1 MAQFVIPSL
10 ARKCRFKFYS
20 GRDANCFRSI
30 WTAAICKANY
40 AGFAWILSGAQEK
53 SPIAFKNVPICEIRE
68 RNQHHAHVTVC
79 GTLTV
84 DQQCGT
90 HCANCV
96 LRELY

>member
-1 MAQFVIPSL
+1 MTRLGRERDDNGVALQRLTAEEAP
-10 ARKCRFKFYS
+10 ARA
-20 GRDANCFRSI
+20 GR
-30 WTAAICKANY
+30 
-40 AGFAWILSGAQEK
+40 FAWILSGAQEK
-53 SPIAFKNVPICEIRE
+53 SPIAFKNAPICEIRE